1 MALRRE
7 ESLIRL
13 PHRYDTAALE
23 EDLRLKSSIL
33 TIPLI
38 MVELGDPKLSK
49 PLADFAR
56 NGQALLGFG
65 WRALTAA

>member
-1 MALRRE
+1 MALGCE
-7 ESLIRL
+7 DSLTRL
-13 PHRYDTAALE
+13 PHRYDTAVL

-49 PLADFAR
+49 HLADFAR